1 MAANQVTLHQLL
13 KTMVEADGT
22 DLHVTTNTPP
32 QIRVHGKLMKLQ
44 VDLGS
49 ESRVLVAGISKEY
62 ESADLLGRQ
71 IVMVANLE
79 PARLMGI
86 ESQGMVLAA
95 SVDGKPVL
103 LRPDDQVPNGTPV
116 R

>member
-1 MAANQVTLHQLL
+1 MSMIDIEKFFETQLRVETVT
-13 KTMVEADGT
+13 EAEP
-22 DLHVTTNTPP
+22 VPP
-32 QIRVHGKLMKLQ
+32 SNKLMKLQ

-62 ESADLLGRQ
+62 DSSELLGRQ
-71 IVMVANLE
+71 IIMVANLE

-103 LRPDDQVPNGTPV
+103 LRPDDPVPNGTPV